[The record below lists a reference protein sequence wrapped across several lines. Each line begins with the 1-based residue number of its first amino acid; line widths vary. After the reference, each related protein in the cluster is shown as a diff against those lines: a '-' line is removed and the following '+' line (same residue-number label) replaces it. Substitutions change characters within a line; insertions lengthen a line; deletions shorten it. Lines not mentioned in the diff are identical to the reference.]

1 MKATGIVRRIDDLGR
16 IVIPKEIRKKLRIKE
31 GESIEVYLDDVGQII
46 LKKFSEFSDLEKTYQ
61 LICDMLY
68 DMYENT
74 VLITTLSEVSFVSS
88 KDKENYLKKDVNE
101 ELLSTIGKRK
111 EVHKKM
117 QVFDIE
123 TQDVSIYPLLN
134 NGDLLGALIMIYDTT
149 PKEQVNMELLKY
161 NEQLLLKH
169 FG

>member
-169 FG
+169 FE

>member
-31 GESIEVYLDDVGQII
+31 GESIEVYLDDLGQIV

-61 LICDMLY
+61 LVCDMLY

-88 KDKENYLKKDVNE
+88 KDKENYLKKEVNE

>member
-31 GESIEVYLDDVGQII
+31 GESIEVYLDDLGQIV

-61 LICDMLY
+61 LVCDMLY

-88 KDKENYLKKDVNE
+88 KDKENYLKKEVNE

-117 QVFDIE
+117 QVFDTEIK
-123 TQDVSIYPLLN
+123 DVSIYPLLN
-134 NGDLLGALIMIYDTT
+134 NGDLLGALLMIYDTT

>member
-31 GESIEVYLDDVGQII
+31 GESIEVYLDDLGQIV

-61 LICDMLY
+61 LVCDMLY

-88 KDKENYLKKDVNE
+88 KDKENYLKKEVNE
-101 ELLSTIGKRK
+101 ELLSTIAKRK

-117 QVFDIE
+117 QVFDTEIK
-123 TQDVSIYPLLN
+123 DVSIYPLLN
-134 NGDLLGALIMIYDTT
+134 NGDLLGALLMIYDTT